1 MGKLINIG
9 SLCID
14 RVYKVPK
21 IAAQGETVTSSS
33 WATFSGGKGLNQSIA
48 AAKAGVSVEHVG
60 CVGADGDGLIA
71 ELRKAG
77 ISSRFVNVGGAPSGH
92 AVIQVDD
99 GGRNSIVISAGA
111 NRQIDSELMQ
121 DAILRLEDTD
131 WLLLQNETNGIA
143 EAIELAAQEGKKVAI
158 NIAPADE
165 RMFDYPL
172 SKVALIIV
180 NELEA
185 MALSSKP
192 SPQLAFDSLIKAYP
206 EIDIVLTLG
215 EEGVL
220 SYRAKDSA
228 RKGMGSFN
236 IDATDETAAG
246 DSFIGY
252 LMATLVAGRD
262 LHESIT
268 LASAAGALATTIA
281 GAVDSI
287 PSLDAVKTLAGE
299 QELKILDL

>member
-14 RVYKVPK
+14 RVYQVPK
-21 IAAQGETVTSSS
+21 IATQGETVTSLS
-33 WATFSGGKGLNQSIA
+33 WDTFSGGKGLNQSIA
-48 AAKAGVSVEHVG
+48 AAKAGALVEHFG
-60 CVGADGDGLIA
+60 CIGSDGDSLIA
-71 ELRKAG
+71 ELEKAG
-77 ISSRFVNVGGAPSGH
+77 IASRFVKVGVAPSGH
-92 AVIQVDD
+92 AVIQVDED
-99 GGRNSIVISAGA
+99 GRNSIVISAGA
-111 NRQIDSELMQ
+111 NRELDSELIQ
-121 DAILRLEDTD
+121 DAILRLEDND

-143 EAIELAAQEGKKVAI
+143 EAIELAAQAGKKVAI
-158 NIAPADE
+158 NLAPADK

-192 SPQLAFDSLIKAYP
+192 SPQLAFDWLINTYP
-206 EIDIVLTLG
+206 KIDIVLTLG
-215 EEGVL
+215 EEGVW

-252 LMATLVAGRD
+252 LMAMLVAGRD

-268 LASAAGALATTIA
+268 LASAAGALATTKP

-287 PSLDAVKTLAGE
+287 PTLDSVKTLAGE
-299 QELKILDL
+299 QDLETLDL

>member
-21 IAAQGETVTSSS
+21 IAAQGETVTSPS

-48 AAKAGVSVEHVG
+48 AAKAGASVEHVG
-60 CVGADGDGLIA
+60 CIGSDGDSLIA
-71 ELRKAG
+71 ELEKAG
-77 ISSRFVNVGGAPSGH
+77 ISPKFVKRDSAASGH
-92 AVIQVDD
+92 AFIQVDEE
-99 GGRNSIVISAGA
+99 GRNSIVISAGA
-111 NRQIDSELMQ
+111 NRELDSDQIQ
-121 DAILRLEDTD
+121 DAVLRLEGND

-143 EAIELAAQEGKKVAI
+143 EAIELAAQEEKKVAI

-172 SKVALIIV
+172 TKVALLIV

-185 MALSSKP
+185 MALSSQP
-192 SPQLAFDSLIKAYP
+192 SPKLAFDWLINAYT

-215 EEGVL
+215 EEGVWF
-220 SYRAKDSA
+220 YRAKDSV

-236 IDATDETAAG
+236 IVAADETAAG

-252 LMATLVAGRD
+252 LMAMLVAGKD

-268 LASAAGALATTIA
+268 LASAAGALAATRP

-287 PSLDAVKTLAGE
+287 PALDSVKTLVGE
-299 QELKILDL
+299 QDLKILDM

>member
-1 MGKLINIG
+1 M
-9 SLCID
+9 
-14 RVYKVPK
+14 
-21 IAAQGETVTSSS
+21 
-33 WATFSGGKGLNQSIA
+33 
-48 AAKAGVSVEHVG
+48 
-60 CVGADGDGLIA
+60 
-71 ELRKAG
+71 
-77 ISSRFVNVGGAPSGH
+77 
-92 AVIQVDD
+92 
-99 GGRNSIVISAGA
+99 
-111 NRQIDSELMQ
+111 
-121 DAILRLEDTD
+121 EDTD

-143 EAIELAAQEGKKVAI
+143 EAIELAAQKGKKVAI

-215 EEGVL
+215 EEGVW

-228 RKGMGSFN
+228 RKGMGSFKV
-236 IDATDETAAG
+236 DATDETAAG

-268 LASAAGALATTIA
+268 LASAAGALATTKA

-299 QELKILDL
+299 QELKVLDL

>member
-21 IAAQGETVTSSS
+21 IATQGETVTSLS
-33 WATFSGGKGLNQSIA
+33 WDTFSGGKGLNQSIA
-48 AAKAGVSVEHVG
+48 AAKAGALVEHVG
-60 CVGADGDGLIA
+60 CIGSDGDSLIA
-71 ELRKAG
+71 ELGKAG
-77 ISSRFVNVGGAPSGH
+77 IASRFVKVGVAPSGH
-92 AVIQVDD
+92 AVIQVDED
-99 GGRNSIVISAGA
+99 GRNSIVISAGA
-111 NRQIDSELMQ
+111 NRELDSELIQ
-121 DAILRLEDTD
+121 DAILRLEDND

-158 NIAPADE
+158 NLAPADK

-192 SPQLAFDSLIKAYP
+192 SPQLAFDWLINAYP
-206 EIDIVLTLG
+206 KIDIVLTLG
-215 EEGVL
+215 EEGVW

-246 DSFIGY
+246 DSFIGF
-252 LMATLVAGRD
+252 LMAMLVAGRD

-268 LASAAGALATTIA
+268 LASAAGALATTKA

-287 PSLDAVKTLAGE
+287 PSLDAVKILAGE
-299 QELKILDL
+299 QDLKTLDL

>member
-21 IAAQGETVTSSS
+21 IAAQGETVTSES

-48 AAKAGVSVEHVG
+48 AAKAGASVEHVG
-60 CVGADGDGLIA
+60 CVGSDGDSLIA
-71 ELRKAG
+71 ELGKAG
-77 ISSRFVNVGGAPSGH
+77 ISSRFVKIGSAASGH

-99 GGRNSIVISAGA
+99 EGRNSIVISAGA
-111 NRQIDSELMQ
+111 NGELDSELIQ
-121 DAILRLEDTD
+121 DAVLRLEGND

-143 EAIELAAQEGKKVAI
+143 EAIELAAQEGKQVAI

-172 SKVALIIV
+172 SNVSLIIL
-180 NELEA
+180 NEIEA
-185 MALSSKP
+185 MALSSQF
-192 SPQLAFDSLIKAYP
+192 SPRLAFDFLINAYP

-215 EEGVL
+215 EEGVWF
-220 SYRAKDSA
+220 YRAKDSVC
-228 RKGMGSFN
+228 RGMGSFD
-236 IDATDETAAG
+236 IDAVDETAAG

-252 LMATLVAGRD
+252 LMAMLVGGRALD
-262 LHESIT
+262 ESIT
-268 LASAAGALATTIA
+268 LASAAGALATTQP
-281 GAVDSI
+281 GAVNSI

-299 QELKILDL
+299 QGLKTLDI

>member
-1 MGKLINIG
+1 M
-9 SLCID
+9 
-14 RVYKVPK
+14 
-21 IAAQGETVTSSS
+21 
-33 WATFSGGKGLNQSIA
+33 
-48 AAKAGVSVEHVG
+48 
-60 CVGADGDGLIA
+60 
-71 ELRKAG
+71 
-77 ISSRFVNVGGAPSGH
+77 
-92 AVIQVDD
+92 
-99 GGRNSIVISAGA
+99 
-111 NRQIDSELMQ
+111 
-121 DAILRLEDTD
+121 
-131 WLLLQNETNGIA
+131 QNETNGIA
-143 EAIELAAQEGKKVAI
+143 EAIELAARKGKKVAI

-185 MALSSKP
+185 MALSSKS

-215 EEGVL
+215 EEGVW

-228 RKGMGSFN
+228 RKGMGSFK

-268 LASAAGALATTIA
+268 LASAAGALATTKA

-287 PSLDAVKTLAGE
+287 PSLDEVKTLAGE
-299 QELKILDL
+299 QELKVLDL

>member
-1 MGKLINIG
+1 M
-9 SLCID
+9 
-14 RVYKVPK
+14 KV
-21 IAAQGETVTSSS
+21 
-33 WATFSGGKGLNQSIA
+33 
-48 AAKAGVSVEHVG
+48 GV
-60 CVGADGDGLIA
+60 
-71 ELRKAG
+71 
-77 ISSRFVNVGGAPSGH
+77 APSGH
-92 AVIQVDD
+92 AVIQVDEE
-99 GGRNSIVISAGA
+99 GRNSIVISAGA
-111 NRQIDSELMQ
+111 NRELDSELIQ

-143 EAIELAAQEGKKVAI
+143 EAIELAAQKGKKVAI

-185 MALSSKP
+185 MALSSKS

-215 EEGVL
+215 EEGVW

-228 RKGMGSFN
+228 RKGMGSFK

-268 LASAAGALATTIA
+268 LASAAGALATTKA

-287 PSLDAVKTLAGE
+287 PSLDEVKTLAGE
-299 QELKILDL
+299 QELKVLDL

>member
-215 EEGVL
+215 EEGVW

>member
-1 MGKLINIG
+1 M
-9 SLCID
+9 
-14 RVYKVPK
+14 
-21 IAAQGETVTSSS
+21 
-33 WATFSGGKGLNQSIA
+33 
-48 AAKAGVSVEHVG
+48 
-60 CVGADGDGLIA
+60 
-71 ELRKAG
+71 
-77 ISSRFVNVGGAPSGH
+77 
-92 AVIQVDD
+92 
-99 GGRNSIVISAGA
+99 
-111 NRQIDSELMQ
+111 
-121 DAILRLEDTD
+121 
-131 WLLLQNETNGIA
+131 
-143 EAIELAAQEGKKVAI
+143 AI

-165 RMFDYPL
+165 RMFDYP

-185 MALSSKP
+185 MALSSKS

-215 EEGVL
+215 EEGVW

-228 RKGMGSFN
+228 RKGMGSFK

-268 LASAAGALATTIA
+268 LASAAGALATTKA

-287 PSLDAVKTLAGE
+287 PSLDAVRTPCRRSRSRRMDLSKFVRRSLSQYKFMLVIRQISFNACASDKTLIVFIPSSLAGFK
-299 QELKILDL
+299 LIPKSSM

>member
-1 MGKLINIG
+1 M
-9 SLCID
+9 
-14 RVYKVPK
+14 
-21 IAAQGETVTSSS
+21 
-33 WATFSGGKGLNQSIA
+33 
-48 AAKAGVSVEHVG
+48 
-60 CVGADGDGLIA
+60 
-71 ELRKAG
+71 
-77 ISSRFVNVGGAPSGH
+77 
-92 AVIQVDD
+92 
-99 GGRNSIVISAGA
+99 
-111 NRQIDSELMQ
+111 
-121 DAILRLEDTD
+121 RLEDTD

-192 SPQLAFDSLIKAYP
+192 SPQLAFDWLINAYP
-206 EIDIVLTLG
+206 KIDIVLTLG
-215 EEGVL
+215 EEGVW
-220 SYRAKDSA
+220 SYRARDA
-228 RKGMGSFN
+228 VRKGVGSFD

-252 LMATLVAGRD
+252 LMAMLVAGRALD
-262 LHESIT
+262 GSIT
-268 LASAAGALATTIA
+268 LASAAGALATTKA

-287 PSLDAVKTLAGE
+287 PTLDSVKTLVGG
-299 QELKILDL
+299 QELKTLDI